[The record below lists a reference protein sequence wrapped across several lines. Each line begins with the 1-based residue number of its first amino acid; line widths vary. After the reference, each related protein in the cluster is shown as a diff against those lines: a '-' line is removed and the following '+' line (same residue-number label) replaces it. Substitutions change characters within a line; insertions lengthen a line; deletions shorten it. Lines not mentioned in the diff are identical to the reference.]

1 MSAPDPTS
9 PAPRPHPRRHHRRP
23 GWVTPMTGESRSRP
37 EQERTVHIATEAG
50 RPDRSERA
58 VPAGRSLD
66 AGQLDDQA
74 DAWLVGKAQLG
85 SVEAYEVLI
94 RRHRDRIYRIALRM
108 LGNRDDAEDIAQDVV
123 IQVWTALAGFAGDS
137 MFTTWLYRIVV
148 NRCITHLK
156 RRRQHTS
163 LEDPDVVRSPGAD
176 TRAEAR
182 DRLRAALAALA
193 ALPPDQRAP
202 IVLVDIEQLS
212 YDEAAGILGV
222 SEPTVRGRLSRGRRQ
237 LAQTMREWA

>member
-1 MSAPDPTS
+1 
-9 PAPRPHPRRHHRRP
+9 
-23 GWVTPMTGESRSRP
+23 
-37 EQERTVHIATEAG
+37 
-50 RPDRSERA
+50 
-58 VPAGRSLD
+58 
-66 AGQLDDQA
+66 
-74 DAWLVGKAQLG
+74 
-85 SVEAYEVLI
+85 
-94 RRHRDRIYRIALRM
+94 
-108 LGNRDDAEDIAQDVV
+108 
-123 IQVWTALAGFAGDS
+123 

-148 NRCITHLK
+148 NRCITHPAPPPTHLPRGS
-156 RRRQHTS
+156 RRRQ
-163 LEDPDVVRSPGAD
+163 VPGAD

>member
-1 MSAPDPTS
+1 
-9 PAPRPHPRRHHRRP
+9 
-23 GWVTPMTGESRSRP
+23 MTGESRSRP

-212 YDEAAGILGV
+212 YDEAASILGV

-237 LAQTMREWA
+237 LAQTMREWT